1 MDTKTAQKQ
10 LIGLITQHLS
20 ESIPVTRILTYKPDK
35 NGSVSGKFESLNRV
49 FNFVFSGNDVRYKP
63 AGNMD
68 SALFSEYYL
77 LRFDAAPA
85 TPMGTRALPKCTSKS
100 YSCKGAKG
108 VACITLTKGCKLET
122 DAIGKERLNKI
133 KGLSSSLAGEIVK
146 GSPSNPETMAKFG
159 DFDKANKIGS
169 NIISRR
175 KELAEKK
182 KTERSKIDLD
192 PYLNNSKKKKEKAID
207 LDEIIDGKKAVATKS
222 KKKAQPKIDLESFL
236 DDDKPD
242 SKNTKTTQ
250 PVNKESLVKNWSK
263 KFEAF
268 EKGDK
273 DRASVDSEEKDEKGT
288 PLLQAY
294 LRKGSYFVNGKTYPK
309 VNQLASIEVSE
320 GLRGQGIFSSV
331 IKEIEKRHPDR
342 PIVIEGVSDGSIALA
357 KKNGFEEDTH
367 SSGNWVKMPKK

>member
-1 MDTKTAQKQ
+1 MDTKATQRQ
-10 LIGLITQHLS
+10 LVSLITQHLS

-35 NGSVSGKFESLNRV
+35 NGSVTGRFESLNRV

-77 LRFDAAPA
+77 ERFDAAPA
-85 TPMGTRALPKCTSKS
+85 TPRGTRALPKCTSKS
-100 YSCKGAKG
+100 YSCKGQKG

-122 DAIGKERLNKI
+122 DAIGEERLNKI
-133 KGLSSSLAGEIVK
+133 RGLSSSLAAEIVK
-146 GSPSNPETMAKFG
+146 EGSSSSSKFG
-159 DFDKANKIGS
+159 DFDKAIKIGS
-169 NIISRR
+169 NIISQR
-175 KELAEKK
+175 KQLAEKK

-192 PYLNNSKKKKEKAID
+192 PYLNNSKEKKEKAID
-207 LDEIIDGKKAVATKS
+207 LDEIIDGKKAVAPKS

-242 SKNTKTTQ
+242 PKDTKTTQ
-250 PVNKESLVKNWSK
+250 PVSKESLVKNWAK

-309 VNQLASIEVSE
+309 VNQLASIEVAE

-342 PIVIEGVSDGSIALA
+342 PIVIESVSDGSIALA

-367 SSGNWVKMPKK
+367 SVGNWVKMPKK

>member
-1 MDTKTAQKQ
+1 
-10 LIGLITQHLS
+10 
-20 ESIPVTRILTYKPDK
+20 
-35 NGSVSGKFESLNRV
+35 
-49 FNFVFSGNDVRYKP
+49 
-63 AGNMD
+63 
-68 SALFSEYYL
+68 L
-77 LRFDAAPA
+77 LR
-85 TPMGTRALPKCTSKS
+85 
-100 YSCKGAKG
+100 
-108 VACITLTKGCKLET
+108 
-122 DAIGKERLNKI
+122 
-133 KGLSSSLAGEIVK
+133 
-146 GSPSNPETMAKFG
+146 
-159 DFDKANKIGS
+159 
-169 NIISRR
+169 R
-175 KELAEKK
+175 KKQSDL
-182 KTERSKIDLD
+182 KIDLD

>member
-77 LRFDAAPA
+77 QRFDAAPA
-85 TPMGTRALPKCTSKS
+85 TPRGTRALPKCTSKS

>member
-77 LRFDAAPA
+77 QRFDAAPA
-85 TPMGTRALPKCTSKS
+85 TPRGTRALPKCTSKS

-182 KTERSKIDLD
+182 KTERSK
-192 PYLNNSKKKKEKAID
+192 N
-207 LDEIIDGKKAVATKS
+207 
-222 KKKAQPKIDLESFL
+222 
-236 DDDKPD
+236 
-242 SKNTKTTQ
+242 
-250 PVNKESLVKNWSK
+250 
-263 KFEAF
+263 
-268 EKGDK
+268 
-273 DRASVDSEEKDEKGT
+273 
-288 PLLQAY
+288 
-294 LRKGSYFVNGKTYPK
+294 
-309 VNQLASIEVSE
+309 
-320 GLRGQGIFSSV
+320 
-331 IKEIEKRHPDR
+331 
-342 PIVIEGVSDGSIALA
+342 
-357 KKNGFEEDTH
+357 
-367 SSGNWVKMPKK
+367 

>member
-1 MDTKTAQKQ
+1 MDTKAAQKQ
-10 LIGLITQHLS
+10 LVALITQHLS

-35 NGSVSGKFESLNRV
+35 NGSVTGKFESLNRV

-63 AGNMD
+63 AMNAD
-68 SALFSEYYL
+68 SALFSEYFL
-77 LRFDAAPA
+77 ERFDAAPA
-85 TPMGTRALPKCTSKS
+85 TVKGTRALPKCTSKS

-108 VACITLTKGCKLET
+108 VACITLTKSCKLEA
-122 DAIGKERLNKI
+122 DDIGKERLSKI
-133 KGLSSSLAGEIVK
+133 RGLSSSLATEIVK
-146 GSPSNPETMAKFG
+146 EGSSSSSKFG
-159 DFDKANKIGS
+159 DFDKAIKIGS

-192 PYLNNSKKKKEKAID
+192 PYLNNSKEKKEKAID
-207 LDEIIDGKKAVATKS
+207 LDKIIDGKKTVATKS

-250 PVNKESLVKNWSK
+250 PVSKESLVKNWSK